1 MNRAQK
7 FNRSMM
13 LGTLVLG
20 ILVIGLVAGMLYY
33 AFTAQGKQP
42 QPVENDSTITVVLD
56 TIASQA
62 H

>member
-1 MNRAQK
+1 
-7 FNRSMM
+7 MM